1 MLGTHQLQEAPLDS
15 QQKRTFA
22 SLILSHFL
30 LFMSLWRAYLT
41 FIRDFMLSLPPQLRD
56 WLQPKVSRKLRRGRR
71 RVHCELGLVGFLWGR
86 HFVPPLHE
94 FPQTFVW
101 FWSHLFY
108 LFVWRVL
115 HISDRRS
122 RGLNTWIFISFFLGL
137 RYKNHFYSLCLFF
150 FELEFINFFLE
161 WREKTCNS
169 FFGYCYSKGYL
180 LNWWSGQRNTMWDW
194 VINWWKVVW
203 R

>member
-1 MLGTHQLQEAPLDS
+1 
-15 QQKRTFA
+15 
-22 SLILSHFL
+22 
-30 LFMSLWRAYLT
+30 MSLWRAYLT

-56 WLQPKVSRKLRRGRR
+56 WFQPKVSRKLRRGRR

-94 FPQTFVW
+94 FPQTLVW

-137 RYKNHFYSLCLFF
+137 DIKITSTPYVS
-150 FELEFINFFLE
+150 
-161 WREKTCNS
+161 S
-169 FFGYCYSKGYL
+169 S
-180 LNWWSGQRNTMWDW
+180 LNWNLSISSSSEEKKHATLSLATATPRGTCWIGGAAKGTLCGIGWSIGGRSYGTKKWGRDTSIRAN
-194 VINWWKVVW
+194 